1 MAKTLKHIKRRREDS
16 HPVRE
21 VSQRAV
27 SAHHRLGSA
36 PIVFFILGG
45 LVLALWLSMSI
56 VQIQTSE
63 YLAQG
68 ATQQVAGVAWGVLSQ
83 PWLMITG
90 QAPVL
95 YVTSWGYGWTV
106 EVLTLVVAL
115 ALGVAFG
122 KVASMNPLLARFF
135 IGAAFVLLVL
145 NSWAD
150 YSGSP
155 GATPLIRFLIALAIG
170 IMVTVGLP
178 LGIGLIEHG
187 ISEYR

>member
-1 MAKTLKHIKRRREDS
+1 MAKQLQHIQRGESSDHHVS
-16 HPVRE
+16 AVRQK
-21 VSQRAV
+21 VV
-27 SAHHRLGSA
+27 NAHHRLGSA
-36 PIVFFILGG
+36 PLVFFILGG

-83 PWLMITG
+83 PWLMVTG
-90 QAPVL
+90 QAPVV

-135 IGAAFVLLVL
+135 IGAAFILLVL

-150 YSGSP
+150 YSSSP